1 MSELVSLVL
10 SGAVAGGIYA
20 IMASGLVLTYQ
31 TSGIFNF
38 AHGAIAFS
46 TAFVY
51 FQLNQPAAAG
61 GQGLPIVVS
70 ALVAIL
76 VFAPLLGL
84 VLDRLMMRR
93 LSAAPEV
100 ARLVGTIGLLIALPA
115 LLLWIVEQGNEL
127 LSWGLP
133 STEQVF
139 QPPGLGPTPALTWNP
154 LGYVTINTNDVA
166 VFGGAAV
173 AALLLWLVLRHTRF
187 GLQTRASVDRRDLAR
202 ARGVDVER
210 MSAVSWMLSTTL
222 AGLAGVLIAPLFQ
235 LDSLVYTLLIFAAF
249 GAVVFGNMRSIPL
262 AFAGGIALGV
272 AQNLIQGYA
281 PELLTDI
288 AGFRTAVAF
297 MILLALLIVKG
308 GTRRD
313 RVAGSVAE
321 DAPPPDHRVELARWR
336 RWLPWIT
343 AIAVL
348 VVYVQWVADDFW
360 VGLIAQGLVLGLV
373 FLSFVVVTG
382 MGGMVSLAQATFVT
396 AGGFMAGWLVNHQ
409 WPLTMPVLM
418 NNGRFAFLTAALV
431 GAAVA
436 AAAGLVI
443 ALPSLRLGGLALALA
458 TLALAFMAD
467 QLVFQVEAVR
477 NGSGGWSVTA
487 PSLGPVDFADDRAM
501 SMLLLAV
508 ILLITWGI
516 HNLRH
521 SATGRAI
528 LATRSSEVAASSA
541 GVSPMRAK
549 LSLFAL
555 SAAIAGFGGAF
566 YAAVASPITSLSAPA
581 FLGLV
586 WLAVAVTFGVRRP
599 GGAVVG
605 GLVFALMPSL
615 LTSVATWESVPWTWI
630 PEDVRA
636 ALDSGYVP
644 SILFGLAAINLAR
657 EPDGILALA
666 GWQLRRRRR
675 RAAASREVEEPA
687 RPVPVGPGASPI
699 PALRVE
705 SLRAAYGD
713 VEVLHGIDVA
723 AEAGSLT
730 LVLGPNGAGKST
742 LTLAATGLLT
752 PSGGR
757 VWFGAEDVTGVA
769 AFRRARRGLFLVPE
783 ARGVFP
789 GLSVEDNLAIR
800 LPSAEERQRA
810 YEQFPV
816 LGERRRQR
824 AELLSGGEQQMLAL
838 AGPLV
843 RPPSVLVV
851 DEPSLGL
858 SPLSSEAI
866 YDAVAELRDRGTAVL
881 VVEEKAQ
888 RVLDLADSVVVIERG
903 RVSWS
908 GPASDTSL
916 AELAALYLGDS

>member
-1 MSELVSLVL
+1 MSEFVSLVL

-38 AHGAIAFS
+38 AHGAVAFS

-51 FQLNQPAAAG
+51 FQLNQPVEAG
-61 GQGLPIVVS
+61 GQGLAILPAAAIS
-70 ALVAIL
+70 IL

-84 VLDRLMMRR
+84 VLDLLMMRR
-93 LSAAPEV
+93 LSAAPET
-100 ARLVGTIGLLIALPA
+100 ARVVGTIGLLVALPA

-127 LSWGLP
+127 FAWGLP

-139 QPPGLGPTPALTWNP
+139 QPPGLGPTPAVTWNP
-154 LGYVTINTNDVA
+154 LGNVTINTNDVA
-166 VFGGAAV
+166 VFAGAA
-173 AALLLWLVLRHTRF
+173 ASALLLWLVLRHTRF
-187 GLQTRASVDRRDLAR
+187 GLQTRASVDRRELAR

-210 MSAVSWMLSTTL
+210 MSAISWMLSTTL

-235 LDSLVYTLLIFAAF
+235 LDSLVYTLLIFASF

-297 MILLALLIVKG
+297 MILLALLMVKG
-308 GTRRD
+308 GTRRE
-313 RVAGSVAE
+313 RIAGSIAE
-321 DAPPPDHRVELARWR
+321 DAPPPDHRLGLSRWR
-336 RWLPWIT
+336 RLLPWVI

-348 VVYVQWVADDFW
+348 VIYVQWVADDFW
-360 VGLIAQGLVLGLV
+360 AGLVAQGLVLGLV

-396 AGGFMAGWLVNHQ
+396 TGGFVAGWLVNHQ

-436 AAAGLVI
+436 AAVGLVI

-477 NGSGGWSVTA
+477 NGSSGWSVAA
-487 PSLGPVDFADDRAM
+487 PSLGPIDFADDRAM
-501 SMLLLAV
+501 SMLLLGL
-508 ILLITWGI
+508 ILLVTWGI
-516 HNLRH
+516 HNLRR
-521 SATGRAI
+521 SATGRAM
-528 LATRSSEVAASSA
+528 LATRSSEAAASSA

-549 LSLFAL
+549 LSLFAV
-555 SAAIAGFGGAF
+555 SAAVAGFGGAF
-566 YAAVASPITSLSAPA
+566 FAAVASPITSLSAPA
-581 FLGLV
+581 LLGLV

-599 GGAVVG
+599 GGAVIG
-605 GLVFALMPSL
+605 GLVYALMPSL
-615 LTSVATWESVPWTWI
+615 LTSVATWESAPWTWI
-630 PEDVRA
+630 PQDLRS
-636 ALDSGYVP
+636 ALDSSYVP

-657 EPDGILALA
+657 EPDGVLALA

-675 RAAASREVEEPA
+675 RAAAPRMAEERVPS
-687 RPVPVGPGASPI
+687 PPVGEGAASI

-705 SLRAAYGD
+705 SLRVSYGD
-713 VEVLHGIDVA
+713 VEALHGIDLVV
-723 AEAGSLT
+723 EAGSLT

-742 LTLAATGLLT
+742 LTLTVAGLLSPT
-752 PSGGR
+752 AGR
-757 VWFGAEDVTGVA
+757 VWLGADEMTGVA
-769 AFRRARRGLFLVPE
+769 AFRRARSGLFLAPE

-800 LPSAEERQRA
+800 LPSGDEREKA
-810 YEQFPV
+810 YEQFP
-816 LGERRRQR
+816 LLRERRRQR
-824 AELLSGGEQQMLAL
+824 ADLLSGGEQQMLAL
-838 AGPLV
+838 AGPLI
-843 RPPSVLVV
+843 RPPMVLLA

-858 SPLSSEAI
+858 SPLTTEAI
-866 YDAVAELRDRGTAVL
+866 YGAVAELRDRGTAVL

-908 GPASDTSL
+908 GPASETSP
-916 AELAALYLGDS
+916 AALAALYLGEP